1 MTQINLLP
9 LLSVVSGIKNHNAV
23 KQLQRQQRAKTVAN
37 DPVSKFIARGYQER
51 KPVIKP
57 VKPAK
62 HVKRGYAGKLEKLG
76 YVVNDY
82 DIKRWGGVIIR
93 GKPLDNGNI
102 SIYIRDYESKR
113 LLKQF
118 EYINYR
124 EFYRWCYDRVQFFER
139 SDFKA

>member
-1 MTQINLLP
+1 MTQVNLLP
-9 LLSVVSGIKNHNAV
+9 LLSVVAGIKNHNAV
-23 KQLQRQQRAKTVAN
+23 KQLQRQQRAKMVDD
-37 DPVSKFIARGYQER
+37 DPVSKFIARGYQEH
-51 KPVIKP
+51 KQVIKP
-57 VKPAK
+57 SKPVKQ
-62 HVKRGYAGKLEKLG
+62 VKRGYVGKLEKLG
-76 YVVNDY
+76 YIVDDY

-124 EFYRWCYDRVQFFER
+124 EFYHWCYNRVQFFER
-139 SDFKA
+139 SDFKS